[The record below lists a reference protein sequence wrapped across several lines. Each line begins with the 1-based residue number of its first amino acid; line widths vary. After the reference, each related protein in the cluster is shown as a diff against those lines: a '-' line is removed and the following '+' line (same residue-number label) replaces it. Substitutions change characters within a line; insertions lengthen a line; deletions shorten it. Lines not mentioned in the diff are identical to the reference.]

1 MEQSTTS
8 VLVTGATGN
17 TGAALIDEL
26 ARRDVPYRA
35 MVRSAKDA
43 DRLARPPESV
53 AVADFDDDD
62 AVAKALTGIARAYL
76 VTPSSERVEAQQIR
90 FVELAASAG
99 VEHLVVLSQ
108 LGASMDS
115 PDRFLRY
122 HAAVERRVEDL
133 KLPYTFLRPNLYF
146 QGLFN
151 FAAGIASDRRF
162 GAPIGDAQI
171 SAIDVRD
178 IGAVAAAALS
188 EPGHTEQ
195 TYTLTGPRPITHSE
209 IARALSA
216 ALGHEVTFVDMPAEA
231 FAQVLTGILPDWQI
245 DGLVEDYAH
254 YRRGEATAATTT
266 VEDVTGRP
274 PISIE
279 QFAIDYADR
288 FR

>member
-1 MEQSTTS
+1 MEESTKP
-8 VLVTGATGN
+8 VLVTGPTGN
-17 TGAALIDEL
+17 TGTALIDEL
-26 ARRDVPYRA
+26 ARRGVPYRA
-35 MVRSAKDA
+35 MVRSAEHA
-43 DRLARPPESV
+43 DRLAEPPESV

-90 FVELAASAG
+90 FVELAAAAG

-108 LGASMDS
+108 LGATMDS

-122 HAAVERRVEDL
+122 HAAVERRVADL
-133 KLPYTFLRPNLYF
+133 GIPYTFLRPNLYF
-146 QGLFN
+146 QGLFA
-151 FAAGIASDRRF
+151 FAAGIASEHRF
-162 GAPIGDAQI
+162 GAPIGDAEV

-188 EPGHTEQ
+188 ESGHTGR
-195 TYTLTGPRPITHSE
+195 TYTLTGPRPITHTE
-209 IARALSA
+209 IAQ
-216 ALGHEVTFVDMPAEA
+216 ALGVALGREVAFVDMSPEA

-254 YRRGEATAATTT
+254 YRRGEAAAATTT
-266 VEDVTGRP
+266 VHDIIGRP
-274 PISIE
+274 GITIE
-279 QFAIDYADR
+279 QFAADYADR